1 LKPSS
6 AGDNGPVRA
15 QASPNRLKFL
25 TVTKLPICRTL
36 TLSLLSIAAVGQ
48 AARRPPVK
56 PPAASG
62 KLAAIHVGG
71 THRYTPAEVIAA
83 SGLEVGTAASED
95 DFRKGAQRLGECG
108 FFSNVSYSYSTIPTG
123 TKLDLELTDSDKLVP
138 AHFEN
143 FVWFTEDELLARI
156 HERLPLFKGQVPIG
170 GTLSDQISDIL
181 QNLLVPLSLSGRV
194 EYVRESKDPGGPID
208 AINFRVT
215 GVTLTIADLT
225 FRGAGT
231 EEMPALKEASEKLL
245 GKDYSRSAVLTYAT
259 TNLLPVYSEHGFL
272 NASISDPQPKVVGD
286 TADETEVSVQLTV
299 SPGAQ
304 YKISDIRWEGSK
316 TFSTEK
322 LQGLVHAKPGE
333 LANAPLLKA
342 DLDAIHTL
350 YRTRGYMMASV
361 KPEAKLDD
369 AAKTAAYTLT
379 VSEGDIFHLGDLD
392 IQGLDPKTVDRLREA
407 WTLRESD
414 PYDSTYPERFFK
426 DTVKLLSRDVTWT
439 ISIHEGVNE
448 DEKTV
453 DVTLR
458 YGIKPP
464 S

>member
-1 LKPSS
+1 
-6 AGDNGPVRA
+6 
-15 QASPNRLKFL
+15 
-25 TVTKLPICRTL
+25 VTKIAICRTL
-36 TLSLLSIAAVGQ
+36 TFCLLSIAAVGQ
-48 AARRPPVK
+48 AART
-56 PPAASG
+56 PAAKAPAVSG

-83 SGLEVGTAASED
+83 SGLEVGAVASED
-95 DFRKGAQRLGECG
+95 DFRKAAQRLGECG
-108 FFSNVSYSYSTIPTG
+108 FFSDVSYSYSATPTG
-123 TKLDLELTDSDKLVP
+123 TKLDLELADSDKLVP

-143 FVWFTEDELLARI
+143 FVWFADDELLARI

-194 EYVRESKDPGGPID
+194 DYVRESKEPGGPID
-208 AINFRVT
+208 GINFRVT
-215 GVTLTIADLT
+215 GVNLTIADVT
-225 FRGAGT
+225 FRGAGP
-231 EEMPALKEASEKLL
+231 EELPALKAASEKLV
-245 GKDYSRSAVLTYAT
+245 GKDYARTAVLSYAT
-259 TNLLPVYSEHGFL
+259 TSLLPVYSERGFL

-286 TADETEVSVQLTV
+286 TADETEVSVQLSV
-299 SPGAQ
+299 APGAQ
-304 YKISDIRWEGSK
+304 YKISDIKWQGTK
-316 TFSTEK
+316 TFSTDK
-322 LQGLVHAKPGE
+322 LEALVHARPGE
-333 LANAPLLKA
+333 LANAPRLKS

-350 YRTRGYMMASV
+350 YATRGYMMAAV
-361 KPEAKLDD
+361 KVDAQLDD
-369 AAKTAAYTLT
+369 TAKTVAYTL
-379 VSEGDIFHLGDLD
+379 VISEGDVFHLGDLD

-414 PYDSTYPERFFK
+414 PYDSTYPERFFN
-426 DTVKLLSRDVTWT
+426 DTIKLLSRDVTWT

>member
-1 LKPSS
+1 
-6 AGDNGPVRA
+6 
-15 QASPNRLKFL
+15 
-25 TVTKLPICRTL
+25 VTKLTICRTL
-36 TLSLLSIAAVGQ
+36 TFGFLSIAAVGQ
-48 AARRPPVK
+48 TARK
-56 PPAASG
+56 PAAKAPAVG
-62 KLAAIHVGG
+62 KLAVIHVGG

-83 SGLEVGTAASED
+83 SGLEVGAVASED
-95 DFRKGAQRLGECG
+95 DFRKAAQRLGECG
-108 FFSNVSYSYSTIPTG
+108 FFSDVSYSYSATPTG

-143 FVWFTEDELLARI
+143 FVWFAEGELLARI
-156 HERLPLFKGQVPIG
+156 HERLPLFKGQVPVG
-170 GTLSDQISDIL
+170 GTLSDQISDVL

-194 EYVRESKDPGGPID
+194 EYVRESKEPGGNVD
-208 AINFRVT
+208 DVNFRVT
-215 GVTLTIADLT
+215 GVNLTIAEVT
-225 FRGAGT
+225 FSGAGS
-231 EEMPALKEASEKLL
+231 EELPALKAASEKLV
-245 GKDYSRSAVLTYAT
+245 GKDYARSAVLVYAI
-259 TNLLPVYSEHGFL
+259 TNLIPLYSERGFL

-299 SPGAQ
+299 SPGSQ
-304 YKISDIRWEGSK
+304 YKISDIKWEGNK

-322 LQGLVHAKPGE
+322 LQALVHAKPSD
-333 LANAPLLKA
+333 LANAPLLKS
-342 DLDAIHTL
+342 DLDAVHTL
-350 YRTRGYMMASV
+350 YATRGYMMATV
-361 KPEAKLDD
+361 KADAKLDD
-369 AAKTAAYTLT
+369 AAKTVAYTLA
-379 VSEGDIFHLGDLD
+379 VSEGDVFHLGDLD

-426 DTVKLLSRDVTWT
+426 DTIKMLSRDVSWT

-448 DEKTV
+448 EEKTV